1 MSVSLD
7 VALSAQ
13 MALMKRMET
22 IAHNVANANTA
33 GFRAEEVSFSSLIS
47 NNTLTPTA
55 FSSEGDSH
63 IMRDSGALKLTG
75 NPLDVAVSGDAWF
88 GISTP
93 GGTVYTRDGR
103 FKISPTGALQTLNGH
118 SVLDV
123 GGAPI
128 QLDASAGE
136 PRIAADGMITQGN
149 RQAGALGLFQ
159 IAPEAELKRY
169 ENSGVIPNRA
179 AQPLLDFTSVRVQ
192 QGYVEGSNVNPVLQM
207 TKLIAVSRSFEAV
220 SNAIRDSERRMDN
233 AIRTLGSTQS

>member
-13 MALMKRMET
+13 MSLMKRMET

-55 FSSEGDSH
+55 FASEGDSH
-63 IMRDSGALKLTG
+63 ITRDSGALKMTG

-88 GISTP
+88 GINTP

-103 FKISPTGALQTLNGH
+103 FKISPTGALQTLNGY

-123 GGAPI
+123 GGGPI

-136 PRIAADGMITQGN
+136 PKIAADGMITQGT

-179 AQPLLDFTSVRVQ
+179 AQPLVDFTSVRVQ

-220 SNAIRDSERRMDN
+220 SNAIRDSERRMDS

>member
-22 IAHNVANANTA
+22 IAHNVANSNTA
-33 GFRAEEVSFSSLIS
+33 GFRAEEVSFASLVS
-47 NNTLTPTA
+47 RNTLVPTA
-55 FSSEGDSH
+55 FSSEGDSY
-63 IMRDSGALKLTG
+63 ISRSSGALKQTG

-88 GISTP
+88 AIDTP
-93 GGTVYTRDGR
+93 AGTVYTRDGR
-103 FKISPTGALQTLNGH
+103 FKLSATGALQTLNGH

-128 QLDASAGE
+128 ELSASGG
-136 PRIAADGMITQGN
+136 PPKIAADGMISQGN

-159 IAPEAELKRY
+159 IVPDAQLRRY
-169 ENSGVIPNRA
+169 ENSGVIPDRA
-179 AQPLLDFTSVRVQ
+179 AQPLLDFNAVRVQ

-207 TKLIAVSRSFEAV
+207 TKLIAVSRSFDAV

-233 AIRTLGSTQS
+233 AIRTLGGTNT

>member
-1 MSVSLD
+1 MSVSMD

-13 MALMKRMET
+13 MSLMKRMET
-22 IAHNVANANTA
+22 IAHNVANSGTA
-33 GFRAEEVSFSSLIS
+33 GFRAEEVSFSALVSDK
-47 NNTLTPTA
+47 TLRPTA
-55 FSSEGDSH
+55 FASEGDSY
-63 IMRDSGALKLTG
+63 ISRESGALKMTG

-88 GISTP
+88 AINTP

-103 FKISPTGALQTLNGH
+103 FKITSAGALQTLNGH

-128 QLDASAGE
+128 ELDATAGT
-136 PRIAADGMITQGN
+136 PKVASDGMITQGN
-149 RQAGALGLFQ
+149 RQVGALGLFR

-179 AQPLLDFTSVRVQ
+179 AEPFLDFTSTQVK

-233 AIRTLGSTQS
+233 AIRTLGNTNS